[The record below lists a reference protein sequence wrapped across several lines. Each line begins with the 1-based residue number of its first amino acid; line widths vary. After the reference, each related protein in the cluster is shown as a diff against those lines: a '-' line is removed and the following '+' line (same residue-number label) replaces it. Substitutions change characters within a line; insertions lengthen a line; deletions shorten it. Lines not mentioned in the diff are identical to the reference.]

1 MNRRTHPLL
10 AGWAWVTYAFLYLPI
25 LVLIVFS
32 FNDSRFGATWEGF
45 TTRWYSVLFAR
56 SDVREALTNTLLVA
70 LTSTLVS
77 TVLGTLVGFGLWR
90 YTLRF
95 RTPLTFLLV
104 MPIVIPDVVMGVML
118 LMFYALVRGALEL
131 TGWTFENGFWTV
143 MFAHVTFQ
151 ISYVALTV
159 RSRLSGYGQ
168 DLMEAASDL
177 GANTVQAFR
186 QVILPLALPGVL
198 AGALLAFT
206 LSLDDFVVTYF
217 TSGSGFRTLPV
228 LIYTS
233 VKRGVTPDINALST
247 LLVLFTVVAILAA
260 NALIR
265 PRRSG
270 GTGGEA

>member
-1 MNRRTHPLL
+1 MRRTHPLL
-10 AGWAWVTYAFLYLPI
+10 AGWAALTYAFLYLPI

-32 FNDSRFGATWEGF
+32 FNDSKFGATWQGF
-45 TTRWYSVLFAR
+45 TTKWYSVLFAR
-56 SDVREALTNTLLVA
+56 SDVREAVTNTLLVA
-70 LTSTLVS
+70 LSSTLVA
-77 TVLGTLVGFGLWR
+77 TVLGTLVGYGLWR
-90 YTLRF
+90 YTLRW

-118 LMFYALVRGALEL
+118 LMFYALVRGALER

-143 MFAHVTFQ
+143 MLAHVTFQ

-159 RSRLSGYGQ
+159 RSRLAGYGQ
-168 DLMEAASDL
+168 DLMEAAADL
-177 GANTVQAFR
+177 GANSVQAFR

-217 TSGSGFRTLPV
+217 TSGSGFKTLPV

-233 VKRGVTPDINALST
+233 VKKGVTPDINALSA
-247 LLVLFTVVAILAA
+247 LLVLLTVVLLVAG
-260 NALIR
+260 NALMR
-265 PRRSG
+265 PKRRD
-270 GTGGEA
+270 A

>member
-1 MNRRTHPLL
+1 MKPRTSPLL
-10 AGWAWVTYAFLYLPI
+10 AGWAWLVYAFLYLPM

-45 TTRWYSVLFAR
+45 TTRWYWVLFAR

-70 LTSTLVS
+70 VSSTLIS
-77 TVLGTLVGFGLWR
+77 TVLGTLVGFALWR
-90 YTLRF
+90 YTLRW

-118 LMFYALVRGALEL
+118 LMFYALVRGGLEL

-151 ISYVALTV
+151 ISYVTLTV
-159 RSRLSGYGQ
+159 RSRLAGYGK
-168 DLMEAASDL
+168 DLMEAAADL
-177 GANTVQAFR
+177 GANTFQAFR

-198 AGALLAFT
+198 SGALLAFT

-247 LLVLFTVVAILAA
+247 LLIVFTAVVIVAG
-260 NALIR
+260 NALLR
-265 PRRSG
+265 PRRG
-270 GTGGEA
+270 RA